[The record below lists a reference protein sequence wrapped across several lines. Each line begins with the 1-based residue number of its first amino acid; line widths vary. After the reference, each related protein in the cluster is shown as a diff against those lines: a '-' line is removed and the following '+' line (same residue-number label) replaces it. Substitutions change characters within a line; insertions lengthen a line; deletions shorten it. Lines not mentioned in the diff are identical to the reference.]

1 MSGLYLSE
9 IFAVRNG
16 QAIKELDL
24 SDNIKMESK
33 SAQFI
38 GEALLANPNY
48 PIEFIKFKGVNLEQ
62 TGLYR
67 LLEAVNANKNIHRL
81 HIGVISDYGLRTM
94 SEILKTNKS
103 LSNIEFQEDPA
114 KRWTE
119 GAKQAFTLM
128 LKSHT
133 ELQTVRFKSAK
144 KGEGESEN
152 QHDDFK
158 HEIEFYTN
166 KKLSEHK

>member
-1 MSGLYLSE
+1 LSGLYLSE

-48 PIEFIKFKGVNLEQ
+48 PIEYIKFKGVNLEQ

-67 LLEAVNANKNIHRL
+67 LLEAVNANKNIHKL

-94 SEILKTNKS
+94 AEILKTNKS
-103 LSNIEFQEDPA
+103 LSKIEFQEDPA

-144 KGEGESEN
+144 NGEGES
-152 QHDDFK
+152 
-158 HEIEFYTN
+158 
-166 KKLSEHK
+166 